1 MGTEAPASPTGM
13 GTATI
18 AMGRRR
24 SDHAGCGMDK
34 TEFPA
39 LDLWRL
45 RCLRA
50 TRMHYDSVTIYDSR
64 ERWLT
69 IGNVAASILI
79 LVLST
84 IHIIYGLDS
93 LLFNSLIAVFSPVI
107 VVTSILQYVLDY
119 KLRAQAHSHAG
130 SGYAALNR
138 KIESLTA
145 RGFTQE
151 DIREIRQALDTL
163 GQTAP
168 VPHPNILRHQ
178 RDLNEQIRKLE
189 TALSSHLV
197 SREVAGGG

>member
-1 MGTEAPASPTGM
+1 
-13 GTATI
+13 
-18 AMGRRR
+18 
-24 SDHAGCGMDK
+24 MDK
-34 TEFPA
+34 TDFPA
-39 LDLWRL
+39 LELWRL

-69 IGNVAASILI
+69 IGNVAASIVI

-84 IHIIYGLDS
+84 VHIIYGLEN
-93 LLFNSLIAVFSPVI
+93 LLFNSLLAVVSPVI

-119 KLRAQAHSHAG
+119 KMRAQEHAHAG
-130 SGYAALNR
+130 AGYAALNR
-138 KIESLTA
+138 KIESLAT
-145 RGFTQE
+145 RSFTQ
-151 DIREIRQALDTL
+151 DDVDKIRQRLDAL

-189 TALSSHLV
+189 IALSSRFV
-197 SREVAGGG
+197 SPEAAGA

>member
-1 MGTEAPASPTGM
+1 MEK
-13 GTATI
+13 
-18 AMGRRR
+18 
-24 SDHAGCGMDK
+24 MD
-34 TEFPA
+34 FPA
-39 LDLWRL
+39 LELWRL

-69 IGNVAASILI
+69 IGNVVASILI

-93 LLFNSLIAVFSPVI
+93 LLFNSLIAVFRPVI

-130 SGYAALNR
+130 PGYAALNR

-145 RGFTQE
+145 RGCTQ
-151 DIREIRQALDTL
+151 DDLDKIRQRLDTL
-163 GQTAP
+163 GQSAP

-178 RDLNEQIRKLE
+178 REISEQIRKLE
-189 TALSSHLV
+189 TAQMSRFV
-197 SREVAGGG
+197 SQEAPGGA

>member
-1 MGTEAPASPTGM
+1 
-13 GTATI
+13 
-18 AMGRRR
+18 
-24 SDHAGCGMDK
+24 MD
-34 TEFPA
+34 TQNFPA
-39 LDLWRL
+39 LELWRL

-69 IGNVAASILI
+69 IGNVAASILV

-84 IHIIYGLDS
+84 IHIIFGLDS
-93 LLFNSLIAVFSPVI
+93 LLFNSLIAVASPII

-130 SGYAALNR
+130 AGYAALNR

-145 RGFTQE
+145 HSFTN
-151 DIREIRQALDTL
+151 DDLDKVRQRLDAL

-168 VPHPNILRHQ
+168 VPHPNILLHQ

-189 TALSSHLV
+189 LALNARFV
-197 SREVAGGG
+197 TPDGGGS